1 MILVRNRVE
10 EFGEKLPRYF
20 GTALGAYQVGGEDNR
35 STTIIQ
41 STGLRMDRE
50 PVTDYLER

>member
-1 MILVRNRVE
+1 MRILVE
-10 EFGEKLPRYF
+10 EFGEKLTIYF

-41 STGLRMDRE
+41 GTGLRMDRE
-50 PVTDYLER
+50 SVTDYLER

>member
-1 MILVRNRVE
+1 MRNLVE
-10 EFGEKLPRYF
+10 EFGEKLPIYF